1 MHQTTVWWPLFDRSA
16 RVTVVCREEPRWEH
30 VPGPTTTLRQSASP
44 SGAPSLLPC
53 SSRVSCV
60 RPSPSHFC
68 EPHPL
73 FPLQLMPATSPLQN
87 PIASANPNPS
97 VTEFSSS
104 SSSLPF
110 KPTIETLPFSS
121 SWCGLTV
128 YLTYPSEYGY
138 QQVQCSLLSLFGF
151 ILLCI
156 ILLSN
161 QTFNAIVSDF
171 CKQAA
176 MYSPQMA
183 SYYYQQLYGPTSP
196 SAVGPPP
203 YHHHYH
209 PQMGYSMQSSLRAGS
224 PSLAQGPRPPYMQ
237 QQQLQHPAPHLQG

>member
-97 VTEFSSS
+97 
-104 SSSLPF
+104 
-110 KPTIETLPFSS
+110 
-121 SWCGLTV
+121 
-128 YLTYPSEYGY
+128 
-138 QQVQCSLLSLFGF
+138 
-151 ILLCI
+151 
-156 ILLSN
+156 
-161 QTFNAIVSDF
+161 
-171 CKQAA
+171 AA

-237 QQQLQHPAPHLQG
+237 QQQLQHPAPHLQGTFIPSSSQHHPFQLQPPPQARQPLSTAV